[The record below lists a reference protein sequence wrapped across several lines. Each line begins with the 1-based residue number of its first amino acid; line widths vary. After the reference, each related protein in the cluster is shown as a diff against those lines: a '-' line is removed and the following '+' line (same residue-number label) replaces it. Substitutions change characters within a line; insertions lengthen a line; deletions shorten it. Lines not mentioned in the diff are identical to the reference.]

1 MRLRNHKRQKILN
14 PRPILLTLKVSDIAA
29 VELPLIFSLISMLSI
44 LLSIFLFF

>member
-1 MRLRNHKRQKILN
+1 MRLCNHKRQKIRN